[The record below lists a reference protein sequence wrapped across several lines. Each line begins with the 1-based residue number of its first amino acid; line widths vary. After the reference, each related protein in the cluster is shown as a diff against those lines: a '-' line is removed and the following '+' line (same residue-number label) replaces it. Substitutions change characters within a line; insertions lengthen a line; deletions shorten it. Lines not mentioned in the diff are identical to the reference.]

1 MTGSDTDGRTL
12 NGIVLDYAGVL
23 TDSGGENLL
32 ELVDIAREHGV
43 RTALLSNAAGGGS
56 VRRRLHGRFDDL
68 VFSGEVAVMK
78 PEPEVFLLTAERLGL
93 PPEACV
99 FVDDAPGNV
108 WGAVAA
114 GMVGV
119 RHTSVSETI
128 TELLALFPD
137 LPSDMSREPPS
148 TDVPF

>member
-1 MTGSDTDGRTL
+1 MTGADNDGRAL
-12 NGIVLDYAGVL
+12 NGLVLDYAGVL

-32 ELVDIAREHGV
+32 DFVDTARDHGV

-56 VRRRLHGRFDDL
+56 VRRRLQGRFHEL
-68 VFSGEVAVMK
+68 VFSGEVGVMK
-78 PEPEVFLLTAERLGL
+78 PEPEIFLLTAERLGL

-108 WGAVAA
+108 WSAVAV

-119 RHTSVSETI
+119 RHDTVPATL
-128 TELLALFPD
+128 TELSALFPGLGVD
-137 LPSDMSREPPS
+137 LPPESPS
-148 TDVPF
+148 EVPF